1 MNMLNTLKNTIKIKY
16 NFFTYSSVVPSG
28 VYIL

>member
-1 MNMLNTLKNTIKIKY
+1 MKISNEFKNTIKIKY
-16 NFFTYSSVVPSG
+16 NFFTYSSVMPSG